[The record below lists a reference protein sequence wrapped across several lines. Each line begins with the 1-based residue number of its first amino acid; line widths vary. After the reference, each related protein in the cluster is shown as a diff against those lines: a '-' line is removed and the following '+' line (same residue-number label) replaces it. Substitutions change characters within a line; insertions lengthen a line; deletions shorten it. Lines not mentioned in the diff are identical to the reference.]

1 VVSAA
6 PHDLEGSTR
15 AEPMAF
21 ARRFGRAPEALA
33 RAPGRVNLLG
43 EHTDYNDGYVL
54 PTAIGLCTEVA
65 LALRDDDRV
74 VVESETLG
82 ERSELV
88 LGQQARTG
96 GFIDYVAG
104 VTRALAEHGWRI
116 TGFDALVR
124 SSVPVGSGLSSSAAL
139 EVALLRAL
147 RARFSLPF
155 DDATLAKLAH
165 WGETHHV
172 GVPVGLL
179 DPMACSLADEHT
191 ALFLDVRTLAYER
204 LAMPDAAEIAVV
216 DSGVAH
222 ALASGDYRT
231 RRDECQRAA
240 ALLGVVALRDAT
252 LDRLAGLPEP
262 LLRRARHVI
271 TENERVLAGVQALRD
286 GDAERFGLLWWASH
300 ASLRDDYE
308 VSVPEVDAIVDRA
321 RQVPEIL
328 GARLTGGG
336 FGGAVVVLA
345 RRGHAREA
353 ALAIAARPEHVL
365 VPGDGGSATSGGPED
380 DANRP

>member
-1 VVSAA
+1 MRETNSGDPSSSSPSA
-6 PHDLEGSTR
+6 PK
-15 AEPMAF
+15 AF
-21 ARRFGRAPEALA
+21 LSAFGRPPEAFA

-65 LALRDDDRV
+65 LARRADGRV
-74 VVESETLG
+74 AVESESLR
-82 ERSELV
+82 ERGAYV
-88 LGQQARTG
+88 LGQEARTG

-104 VTRALAEHGWRI
+104 VTRSLAEHGFHVE
-116 TGFDALVR
+116 GFDALVR
-124 SSVPVGSGLSSSAAL
+124 STVPVGSGLSSSAAL

-147 RARFSLPF
+147 RVRFALSF

-165 WGETHHV
+165 WGETRHV
-172 GVPVGLL
+172 GVPVGML

-191 ALFLDVRTLAYER
+191 ALFIDIRTLAYER
-204 LAMPDAAEIAVV
+204 LPLPEAAEIAVV

-222 ALASGDYRT
+222 EHASGDYRT

-240 ALLGVVALRDAT
+240 ALLGVAALRDAT
-252 LDRLAGLPEP
+252 LDRLGVLPEP
-262 LLRRARHVI
+262 LRRRARHVI
-271 TENERVLAGVQALRD
+271 TENERVLVGVQALRD

-308 VSVPEVDAIVDRA
+308 VSVPAVDAIVDRA
-321 RQVPEIL
+321 RHVPEIL
-328 GARLTGGG
+328 GARITGGG
-336 FGGAVVVLA
+336 FGGAVVALV
-345 RRGHAREA
+345 RRGHARAA

-365 VPGDGGSATSGGPED
+365 VPGDRAT
-380 DANRP
+380 